1 MTEQH
6 GSGTAAGGSPEA
18 PATESPATESP
29 AAETMAELARLR
41 AELCTT
47 ARPLSDL
54 WHERTPLWQALGWER
69 AQLRLWLRCLPGV
82 AMSGADTADPV
93 FGSAA
98 AAGRPGA
105 TAQTGLAAQ
114 QQLGERIAEVLTA
127 LGKPAPPALIRT
139 RLPPD
144 LLVTDAL
151 ILGAARA
158 HPRLALTG
166 PLIRLK

>member
-18 PATESPATESP
+18 PATESP

-98 AAGRPGA
+98 AGRPGA